1 MDVKLPSKLIN
12 DFGGM
17 LCLPDD
23 VFFLGDKV
31 NGSKLLIQN
40 CYLQLLDLIEVN
52 RKQGGPAR
60 RGCAITGTPG
70 IGKTYFGLYLIFYIR
85 YNYPKAIIVWQ
96 YNGKICY
103 QFSPDGNTQKGNISQ
118 FGITLNNPDN
128 FLLID
133 AQALTCPYSAYMI
146 LLTSPRVER
155 FNEAIKWTGF
165 TEYFMPVWDQ
175 EEITMLWTLQY
186 KNKKNYEDKELTLKL
201 LETLLEKWGP
211 VPRSVLS
218 KWDDKTY
225 QQKYQKLI
233 DEADLESCV
242 NSIDKSGMPAGVL
255 VVGLY
260 ILR

>member
-85 YNYPKAIIVWQ
+85 YNYPKAVIVWQ
-96 YNGKICY
+96 YNEKICY
-103 QFSPDGNTQKGNISQ
+103 QFSPDGAKG
-118 FGITLNNPDN
+118 GYL
-128 FLLID
+128 
-133 AQALTCPYSAYMI
+133 
-146 LLTSPRVER
+146 
-155 FNEAIKWTGF
+155 
-165 TEYFMPVWDQ
+165 PVRHYA
-175 EEITMLWTLQY
+175 E
-186 KNKKNYEDKELTLKL
+186 
-201 LETLLEKWGP
+201 
-211 VPRSVLS
+211 
-218 KWDDKTY
+218 
-225 QQKYQKLI
+225 
-233 DEADLESCV
+233 
-242 NSIDKSGMPAGVL
+242 
-255 VVGLY
+255 
-260 ILR
+260 